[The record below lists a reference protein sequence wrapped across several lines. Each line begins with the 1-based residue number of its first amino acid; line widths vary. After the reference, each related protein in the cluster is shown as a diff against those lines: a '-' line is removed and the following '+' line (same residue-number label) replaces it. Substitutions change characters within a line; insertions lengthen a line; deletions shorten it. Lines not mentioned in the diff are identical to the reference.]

1 MAKGNAIKLKTAE
14 AVIRLQKEALEIK
27 SFQRFEF

>member
-14 AVIRLQKEALEIK
+14 AVIRLQC
-27 SFQRFEF
+27 SFIAHRLNGGL